1 MLAVSY
7 LSHFI
12 HCIVGMALVDQV
24 LSYLYQEKNYFVIPP
39 CDQHKEILTVRV
51 S

>member
-1 MLAVSY
+1 MVAVSY

-12 HCIVGMALVDQV
+12 QCIVGMALVDQSIE
-24 LSYLYQEKNYFVIPP
+24 LSIPREELL
-39 CDQHKEILTVRV
+39 CDEHKEILTVRV